1 MRSGSLASFLC
12 DPLPSLV
19 FSNPFS
25 SITHPSWVP
34 SAVASMCVPP
44 WVPLEVPLCL
54 PDPHGFP
61 CAFSRWVPLCVLPWV
76 PYAFPSPI
84 GLCAFSHGLI
94 PFSLQNRQ
102 ISRLY
107 RDTLARERGTGGEK
121 NPRSCIVI
129 KPTYPP
135 VLQARFPHGFACAF
149 PHPSALG
156 RPDMSSKLFLMCAW
170 AHVASHMPSLVCVD
184 YLRLVSSLHW

>member
-1 MRSGSLASFLC
+1 MRSGSLASYLC

-19 FSNPFS
+19 FSNSFS

-34 SAVASMCVPP
+34 SAVASMCVPA
-44 WVPLEVPLCL
+44 WVLLENPLCL

-61 CAFSRWVPLCVLPWV
+61 CAFS
-76 PYAFPSPI
+76 YGFP
-84 GLCAFSHGLI
+84 CAFSHGFLMRSRPHRSLCLFPWV

-107 RDTLARERGTGGEK
+107 RDTRARERGTGGEK
-121 NPRSCIVI
+121 NPRSCIAI